1 MSLQFFADDH
11 TIVALKNLNM
21 QSANPLMAKF
31 TSFKNWDDFLIL
43 GRELKSNDFFI
54 VVSSRKSQPSYLKAL
69 EKLPYYL
76 TRYFKQTSFL
86 ILYPKQALMPMQKQE
101 TDHFLLETISETVH
115 AVNKEVGKAG
125 SFLTSWLRKKKE
137 KQDG

>member
-1 MSLQFFADDH
+1 
-11 TIVALKNLNM
+11 
-21 QSANPLMAKF
+21 
-31 TSFKNWDDFLIL
+31 
-43 GRELKSNDFFI
+43 
-54 VVSSRKSQPSYLKAL
+54 
-69 EKLPYYL
+69 
-76 TRYFKQTSFL
+76 
-86 ILYPKQALMPMQKQE
+86 MPMQKQE